1 MRLLTPALGVW
12 VAEGCR
18 EPDGGGLGCLG
29 AGLNVGKNPGLPDTT
44 CGLTLFSCQLPND
57 LGGVGVGRTSLF

>member
-18 EPDGGGLGCLG
+18 ELNRGGLGCLG
-29 AGLNVGKNPGLPDTT
+29 AGLNVGEEPWPTRYHLWAHPVLLPTP
-44 CGLTLFSCQLPND
+44 Q
-57 LGGVGVGRTSLF
+57 